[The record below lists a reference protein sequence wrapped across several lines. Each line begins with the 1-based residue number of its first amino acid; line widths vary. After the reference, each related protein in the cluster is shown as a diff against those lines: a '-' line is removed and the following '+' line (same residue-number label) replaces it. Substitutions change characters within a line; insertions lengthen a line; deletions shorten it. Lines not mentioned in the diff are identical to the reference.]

1 MDSRRTCRI
10 ACAALIALFFV
21 SAAMLSSATAATVSA
36 SQADTGKTVSVMP
49 GDTLVVTLSGQHN
62 SGRYWRIDADLTP
75 QLVLAGRTTKSVAV
89 SGAPESTIFTFSVG
103 APGSVMFR
111 ATYAMPNTPRAA
123 ESDIA
128 ILVDVMAPQQ

>member
-1 MDSRRTCRI
+1 MGSCKTCR
-10 ACAALIALFFV
+10 AASAALIAFFLA
-21 SAAMLSSATAATVSA
+21 SAAMSSSATAATVTA

-49 GDTLVVTLSGQHN
+49 GDSLVVTLPGQHN

-89 SGAPESTIFTFSVG
+89 SGAPESTIFTFSAG

-128 ILVDVMAPQQ
+128 ILVDVTAPQR